1 MVPHSHPISVRLEV
15 HRDGTGTLTTKATS
29 GQGGDKKPG
38 GLVMNKTRA
47 LTREQT
53 KWALDRINEAGFW
66 SLPSNE
72 KNKNKIGL
80 NGEEP
85 LKLA

>member
-1 MVPHSHPISVRLEV
+1 
-15 HRDGTGTLTTKATS
+15 
-29 GQGGDKKPG
+29 
-38 GLVMNKTRA
+38 MNKTRA

-72 KNKNKIGL
+72 KNKNKIGP